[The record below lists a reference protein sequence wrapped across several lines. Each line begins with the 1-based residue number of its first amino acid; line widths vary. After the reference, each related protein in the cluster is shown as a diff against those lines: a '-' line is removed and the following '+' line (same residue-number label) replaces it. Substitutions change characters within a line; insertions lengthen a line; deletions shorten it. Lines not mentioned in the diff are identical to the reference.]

1 MKENILK
8 NEITLDNKTVKS
20 VWCVERTHSVKEEN
34 VSSIEPYSWWLS
46 PRRREMCE
54 QSGQCERGS
63 LSVTDFLVQ
72 PGPDK
77 QITPVTKHD
86 MPSTT

>member
-34 VSSIEPYSWWLS
+34 VSSIEPYS
-46 PRRREMCE
+46 
-54 QSGQCERGS
+54 
-63 LSVTDFLVQ
+63 
-72 PGPDK
+72 
-77 QITPVTKHD
+77 
-86 MPSTT
+86 